1 MGNPLGKPP
10 GSSWRRGRGS
20 GVAGPGAGG
29 EGARDASIKAA
40 SPAGRGQSRGPSM
53 EQGLALL
60 LPLFLGLL
68 QLGRGERGRG
78 LRAGKGLGER
88 RGSEEGAGAGGAGR
102 S

>member
-1 MGNPLGKPP
+1 
-10 GSSWRRGRGS
+10 
-20 GVAGPGAGG
+20 
-29 EGARDASIKAA
+29 
-40 SPAGRGQSRGPSM
+40 M